1 MVSLFNLKK
10 IKNNKII
17 LKLKKNELISIFIF
31 RITGG
36 GGMPLVMQN
45 IILFYSNVSIKNFFV
60 GTMFGILPGNLLL
73 SILGIG
79 IFEAL
84 KLFVFS

>member
-1 MVSLFNLKK
+1 
-10 IKNNKII
+10 
-17 LKLKKNELISIFIF
+17 
-31 RITGG
+31 
-36 GGMPLVMQN
+36 MPLIIQN